1 MEELFVSNDDKTLG
15 RRSFLASSA
24 AGIAAGGLMT
34 PLGKRALNLQDIAP
48 EKPVPKA
55 ASPIITRTLGRTG
68 LKIPVVSMG
77 VMNASLPDLVRRS
90 FELGVRHFDTA
101 AVYQRGRNEEMVG
114 KVIKDLKVRDQAII
128 ATKVFLMPP
137 ERKLPAEQIK
147 ELYLRSVEES
157 LKRLQTDYVDILY
170 IHNVTTVDEVHNAGA
185 REALKIL
192 QKQGKTRFIGFST
205 HQNMAE
211 LIADAAKEDFWD
223 VILTTYNFALSD
235 DEKLNAALR
244 AAAAKN
250 IGLVAMKTQAS
261 QEWYVRELPENL
273 QKLSQGTLVHP
284 AMLKWVLQHPFIT
297 TAIPG
302 YTTFQHMEEN
312 FSVARNLEFS
322 AEEKKFLTLRNI
334 KLAMGHCRQ
343 CTECVAQCP
352 NHADV
357 PALMRVH
364 MYAASYRN
372 FEHARMTLEEIEEG
386 RSLANCTSCGSC
398 RVKCRNGVNVA
409 ARISELARIYA

>member
-1 MEELFVSNDDKTLG
+1 VSNDEKTLG
-15 RRSFLASSA
+15 RRSFLASSV

-34 PLGKRALNLQDIAP
+34 PLRRNGLILPEEDAAKAP
-48 EKPVPKA
+48 AKLEQ
-55 ASPIITRTLGRTG
+55 PILTRTLGRTG

-114 KVIKDLKVRDQAII
+114 KVLKDLKVRDQAII

-137 ERKLPAEQIK
+137 ERKLPHEKIK
-147 ELYLRSVEES
+147 EIYLKTVEES
-157 LKRLQTDYVDILY
+157 LKRLQTDHVDILY
-170 IHNVTTVDEVHNAGA
+170 AHNMTTLDEIHNAGV
-185 REALKIL
+185 RDALKTL

-223 VILTTYNFALSD
+223 VILTTYNFTLSD

-261 QEWYVRELPENL
+261 QEWYLRELPENI

-312 FSVARNLEFS
+312 FSVTRGLAFTP
-322 AEEKKFLTLRNI
+322 EEKKFLTLKNV
-334 KLAMGHCRQ
+334 KLAMGSCRQ
-343 CTECVAQCP
+343 CTECVGQCP
-352 NHADV
+352 KNADV
-357 PALMRVH
+357 PTLMRVH
-364 MYAASYRN
+364 MYATSYRN
-372 FEHARMTLEEIEEG
+372 FEHARMTLGEIEEG
-386 RSLANCTSCGSC
+386 RSLENCTSCDRC
-398 RVKCRNGVNVA
+398 RVNCRNGLDVA
-409 ARISELARIYA
+409 RRISELATIYA